1 MIYKPEHIVDLES
14 GAIVAAAVRPGDA
27 GDTEDLSSRMMDA
40 VELVEEMYSPEHEEG
55 ASRVKD
61 LTGDKGY
68 HRPGKLGII
77 QEAARI
83 RTIIGDPNAAR
94 RQPANLEPEAR
105 RAVAK
110 AARAVKSKS
119 GKALLKKRGE
129 QIEWGFAH
137 VPDCGG
143 LRRTTLR
150 GRINNNKRYLC
161 GIPAFNLSLVIRE
174 LTGRGTPRQSA
185 AARAAFLAFYNIL
198 WKLAADILHP
208 LPRKTFFPD
217 TSQNSLRRFP
227 IFSYT

>member
-1 MIYKPEHIVDLES
+1 MDGACDMFYKPEHIVDLES

-27 GDTEDLSSRMMDA
+27 GDTEALSGRVMDA
-40 VELVEEMYSPEHEEG
+40 VELVEEMYGHEQEGG

-77 QEAARI
+77 QEAAGL

-143 LRRTTLR
+143 LRRTTPR

-161 GIPAFNLSLVIRE
+161 GIPALNLSLGA
-174 LTGRGTPRQSA
+174 T
-185 AARAAFLAFYNIL
+185 AFLCNGTWPSRL
-198 WKLAADILHP
+198 CRVVGVPPTRDLQ
-208 LPRKTFFPD
+208 R
-217 TSQNSLRRFP
+217 SG
-227 IFSYT
+227 